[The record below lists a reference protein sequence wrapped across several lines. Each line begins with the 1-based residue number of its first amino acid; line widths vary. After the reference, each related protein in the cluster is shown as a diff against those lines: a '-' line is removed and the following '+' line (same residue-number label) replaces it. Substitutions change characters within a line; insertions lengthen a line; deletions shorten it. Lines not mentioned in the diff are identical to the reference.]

1 MGTKCLLEV
10 LLAGDSA
17 ASEGPI
23 SHNSGIVRPAQPN
36 PARPSHRLRGARS
49 LAPRRG

>member
-10 LLAGDSA
+10 LIASDSA
-17 ASEGPI
+17 ASAGPV
-23 SHNSGIVRPAQPN
+23 SHNSGIVRPARPN
-36 PARPSHRLRGARS
+36 PVRPRHRLRGARS